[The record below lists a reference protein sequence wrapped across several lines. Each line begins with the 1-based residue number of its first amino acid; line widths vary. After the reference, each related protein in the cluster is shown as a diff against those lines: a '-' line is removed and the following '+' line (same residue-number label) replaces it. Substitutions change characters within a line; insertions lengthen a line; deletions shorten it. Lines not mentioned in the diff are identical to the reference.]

1 MLEGKEA
8 NEGRRKRENRG
19 GKQRELRTR
28 RKKKE
33 T

>member
-8 NEGRRKRENRG
+8 KEGRRKREKRG
-19 GKQRELRTR
+19 GKQRELKTR